1 MRKPHG
7 TVGQVCGGCRRIARG
22 AAPGAVLGSRQPRQR
37 ESRRPARSLRR
48 STIAGEL
55 RAGLGRAREAC
66 ARGIKDADVLGGELG
81 SVLELGGSAR
91 RAEDRDDQPVGSLS
105 VIPAN
110 SSPAF
115 AGLGGV
121 APAEVAFEPGHAST
135 LGASGRPHRDTIGS
149 IRRARAR
156 GRERYPLAGSAG
168 RGCHGDDPACSP
180 RHADSGGVRAR
191 RQVWSASCDA
201 WARSGVRDPE
211 ARLTRRRQ

>member
-7 TVGQVCGGCRRIARG
+7 TVGQVCGGCREDCKWCCPRCC
-22 AAPGAVLGSRQPRQR
+22 PGSRQPRQR
-37 ESRRPARSLRR
+37 VSRRPARSLRR

-81 SVLELGGSAR
+81 SVSELGCSAR
-91 RAEDRDDQPVGSLS
+91 RAEDRDDQPVGSLC

-115 AGLGGV
+115 AGLVGV
-121 APAEVAFEPGHAST
+121 APAEVAFEPGHGST
-135 LGASGRPHRDTIGS
+135 LGASGRPGRDTIGS

-156 GRERYPLAGSAG
+156 GREPVPARAGSAR
-168 RGCHGDDPACSP
+168 RGLSRTRP
-180 RHADSGGVRAR
+180 RAR
-191 RQVWSASCDA
+191 PDTLT
-201 WARSGVRDPE
+201 PE
-211 ARLTRRRQ
+211 AYEHGGKFGRRRATLGLAVAFAIQKFD